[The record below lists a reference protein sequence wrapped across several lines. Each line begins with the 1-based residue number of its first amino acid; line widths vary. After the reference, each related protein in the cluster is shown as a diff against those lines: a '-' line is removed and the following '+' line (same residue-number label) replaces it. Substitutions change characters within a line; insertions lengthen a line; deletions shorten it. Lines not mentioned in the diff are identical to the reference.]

1 MPAATESD
9 EIKLDTSMLRA
20 MRAAAVF
27 QARRIGR
34 TLKLSIEEREDV
46 EHEILLVL
54 LERRRFFDPERG
66 PWVPFTHQIARQAA
80 QSAADSLAAARRHHI
95 PTGTAIPADDHA
107 GPEDVLASIAD
118 HRAPT
123 EASILDALTIVAFVT
138 RLPSELRLVAEAAL
152 EADGELAEAQRA
164 TGLSTSEFYRRIREL
179 RYRMVMIGLVD
190 RRALRPLGK
199 KPEASRYLQD
209 NEATDRANDLL
220 GKNALSFAT

>member
-1 MPAATESD
+1 MPAATARD
-9 EIKLDTSMLRA
+9 EIKLDASMLRA

-27 QARRIGR
+27 QARRIAR

-80 QSAADSLAAARRHHI
+80 QSAADSLAAARRQLI
-95 PTGTAIPADDHA
+95 PTGNATPTDDHA
-107 GPEDVLASIAD
+107 GPADVLASMVD

-123 EASILDALTIVAFVT
+123 EASILDALTIAAFVAD
-138 RLPSELRLVAEAAL
+138 LPPELRLVAEAAL
-152 EADGELAEAQRA
+152 EADGELAEAQRTTA
-164 TGLSTSEFYRRIREL
+164 LSTSEFYRRIREL

-199 KPEASRYLQD
+199 KPKARRYLQH
-209 NEATDRANDLL
+209 NEATDGANDLL